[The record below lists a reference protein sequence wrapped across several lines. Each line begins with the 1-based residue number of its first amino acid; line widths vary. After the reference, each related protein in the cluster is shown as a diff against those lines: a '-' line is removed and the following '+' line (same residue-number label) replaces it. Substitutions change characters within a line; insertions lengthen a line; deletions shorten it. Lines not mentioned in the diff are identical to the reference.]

1 MTPDQIA
8 QLATVEAN
16 YTHIMAALEQ
26 LKKNVE
32 ALPTHKD
39 LSIYA
44 TSAELNAL
52 RSQVEELKRNSP
64 GSIWEKAVRFAGGLM
79 ALYGAWQLLQHIT
92 K

>member
-16 YTHIMAALEQ
+16 YTHIMAALKSLTEKVQ
-26 LKKNVE
+26 E
-32 ALPTHKD
+32 LPTHQD

-44 TSAELNAL
+44 TSKELDAL

-64 GSIWEKAVRFAGGLM
+64 GSIWEKAVRFSGGLL
-79 ALYGAWQLLQHIT
+79 AIYGAWQLVQHFT